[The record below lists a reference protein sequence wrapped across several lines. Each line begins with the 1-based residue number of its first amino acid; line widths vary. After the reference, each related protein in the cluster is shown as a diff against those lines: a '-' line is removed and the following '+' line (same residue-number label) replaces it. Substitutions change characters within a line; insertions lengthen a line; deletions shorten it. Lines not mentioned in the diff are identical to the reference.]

1 MTYTYIAPIITNII
15 GIENVSVFLLLFGAS
30 ALYLGIS
37 SGILLLVAF
46 IIFSIKGVDYP
57 V

>member
-46 IIFSIKGVDYP
+46 IIFSIKGIDYP